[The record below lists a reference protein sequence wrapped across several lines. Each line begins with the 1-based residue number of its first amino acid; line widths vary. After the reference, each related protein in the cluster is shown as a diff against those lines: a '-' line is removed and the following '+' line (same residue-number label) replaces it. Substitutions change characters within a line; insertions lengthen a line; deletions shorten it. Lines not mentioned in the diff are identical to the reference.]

1 MVDETWVNAGH
12 TKSSIWVD
20 ASIKTAR
27 QAFQEGL
34 STGLKNPTGKGKRLI
49 VCNIG
54 SEFVPDA
61 LWSFE
66 SKKSGDY
73 HEEMDG
79 PNFEEWFEN
88 ILPKLEDGCVIVL
101 DNASYHSRRTE
112 KLPTSASRKVNIQEW
127 LRSKNIAFGDD
138 LIKAEL
144 LRIAKTHKPAY
155 NKYVV
160 DEMARNQNKI
170 VLRLPPYHCE
180 INPIE
185 LVWAEMKNYVASKNT
200 SFKFRDMKKLFAE
213 SIERIDAVKWQNCIK
228 HVVENVAIRS
238 HNRRTTGS
246 YYCQSRE

>member
-1 MVDETWVNAGH
+1 MTP
-12 TKSSIWVD
+12 SS
-20 ASIKTAR
+20 STALE
-27 QAFQEGL
+27 Q
-34 STGLKNPTGKGKRLI
+34 STSGKGKRLI

-54 SEFVPDA
+54 TDTGFVPDA

-101 DNASYHSRRTE
+101 DNVSYHSRRTE
-112 KLPTSASRKVNIQEW
+112 KLLTSASRKATIHEW
-127 LRSKNIAFGDD
+127 LRLKNIAFGDD

-144 LRIAKTHKPAY
+144 LRIVKTHKPAY

-170 VLRLPPYHCE
+170 VLRLSSYHCE
-180 INPIE
+180 LNPIE

-200 SFKFRDMKKLFAE
+200 SFKFQDMKKLFAE
-213 SIERIDAVKWQNCIK
+213 FIERIDAVKWQNCIK
-228 HVVENVAIRS
+228 HVVEKVE
-238 HNRRTTGS
+238 RRMWQLDHIIDEQLDPIIVNLENDS
-246 YYCQSRE
+246 SSSSESDNDDDNP